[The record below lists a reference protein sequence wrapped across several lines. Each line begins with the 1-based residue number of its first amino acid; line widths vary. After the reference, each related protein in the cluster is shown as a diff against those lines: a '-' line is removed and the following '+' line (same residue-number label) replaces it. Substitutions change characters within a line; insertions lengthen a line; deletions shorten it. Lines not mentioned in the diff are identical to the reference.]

1 MRPSLWLL
9 LPAVCLYAGD
19 LSLTLAGQPASY
31 WAGDYTTV
39 TEYNPVWSPLL
50 SRHPLLFVAGAI
62 TVLAVFATIIL
73 KWRHPL
79 AAWLAVGVALGSAIG
94 GSSWFAR
101 HGTAGWLL
109 AVLYL
114 SAATYLSRLCWRRA
128 IAAT

>member
-1 MRPSLWLL
+1 MRPRLWLL
-9 LPAVCLYAGD
+9 LPAVCLHAGD

-31 WAGDYTTV
+31 WAGDYATA
-39 TEYNPVWSPLL
+39 TEYNPIWSPLL
-50 SRHPLLFVAGAI
+50 ARHPAAFVAGAL
-62 TVLAVFATIIL
+62 VWLAVFAAIIL

-79 AAWLAVGVALGSAIG
+79 AAWLAIAVAMGSALG

-101 HGTAGWLL
+101 HGAAGWLL

-114 SAATYLSRLCWRRA
+114 SAAAHLSRLCWRRA